1 MTFSQVFWC
10 TPLFFKPGSGRCY
23 RVTTA
28 WTRFTHFVKYFDF
41 EANIIITAK
50 SWMDQEKNSFYSLN
64 RLTFFNLVHVCAT
77 SQLCNT
83 CVAKRHFGT
92 KLWARPQ
99 DVFGIAGSTW
109 SRSLLS
115 KDFAR
120 KSLDNNDRD
129 QVEPAIP
136 KTSCGLARSFV
147 PKWRATVVAGLMS
160 ATEKVLWG

>member
-1 MTFSQVFWC
+1 
-10 TPLFFKPGSGRCY
+10 
-23 RVTTA
+23 
-28 WTRFTHFVKYFDF
+28 
-41 EANIIITAK
+41 
-50 SWMDQEKNSFYSLN
+50 MDQEKNSFYSLN

-77 SQLCNT
+77 SQLCIT
-83 CVAKRHFGT
+83 SVAKRHFGT
-92 KLWARPQ
+92 KLWAKPQ

-147 PKWRATVVAGLMS
+147 PKWRPKWRGSGGLDVGHGEGFVGLRMQS
-160 ATEKVLWG
+160 FFYNFCQLVQR